1 MATKKELTEAQ
12 LRKARADDAVIY
24 KVMLALVLLCA
35 GLMGLRSLRAFY
47 DTVGGFDALY
57 DATPWIALGAF
68 AASLALGAAVVFLKN
83 KYVRAVCPWL
93 LTGTLLTSVT
103 ALVMHY
109 SWTNDFPLLYIL
121 FSGVLIQYI
130 VMLLYRWEF
139 FLVSLNTV
147 TAGGIFYRLSRGGG
161 IDSLEMILLACL
173 ALLLLATTACAF
185 LAAKNKGKL
194 VLGSRLLAALLSE
207 IQSRGPLHGQRPV
220 AGVHDRRPASGQP
233 VQLLL
238 HVCGHRRGADRGS
251 VLHLPTQ
258 LKGKRKPVLS
268 KMTGPVL
275 FC

>member
-194 VLGSRLLAALLSE
+194 VLGSRRWQLFSLKFNPVVLYTVNGLWLVCMIAALLLGSLFSYYCMFAAIAVE
-207 IQSRGPLHGQRPV
+207 LIAAV
-220 AGVHDRRPASGQP
+220 YYTF
-233 VQLLL
+233 QLN
-238 HVCGHRRGADRGS
+238 
-251 VLHLPTQ
+251 
-258 LKGKRKPVLS
+258 
-268 KMTGPVL
+268 
-275 FC
+275 